1 MAGPRPNK
9 VSTSSLKS
17 RLLNLAQNS
26 VYRVKVQHP
35 FEVDNFL
42 QRTGRDFS
50 YGSTGRE
57 IELLCSATSLPGSAL
72 ATHDKTSDF
81 PGVTEKFAYRRIYDE
96 TLEMSFYVDKNYNII
111 EFFEGWTDFI
121 TGIGRNGVRSD
132 YKETPIGYRMSYPKS
147 YKTNIYLTKFEKDE
161 QNKQL
166 AYTFV
171 DAFPI
176 SINSMPVSYD
186 ASDLLRYS
194 VSFSYV
200 RYVRER
206 FRATTHQV
214 DFSEGAT
221 VVGIV
226 NLDNGMFRVDRMVDG
241 QVVSNIE
248 SSNPG
253 RGSVIF

>member
-1 MAGPRPNK
+1 
-9 VSTSSLKS
+9 
-17 RLLNLAQNS
+17 
-26 VYRVKVQHP
+26 
-35 FEVDNFL
+35 
-42 QRTGRDFS
+42 
-50 YGSTGRE
+50 
-57 IELLCSATSLPGSAL
+57 
-72 ATHDKTSDF
+72 
-81 PGVTEKFAYRRIYDE
+81 
-96 TLEMSFYVDKNYNII
+96 
-111 EFFEGWTDFI
+111 
-121 TGIGRNGVRSD
+121 
-132 YKETPIGYRMSYPKS
+132 
-147 YKTNIYLTKFEKDE
+147 
-161 QNKQL
+161 
-166 AYTFV
+166 
-171 DAFPI
+171 
-176 SINSMPVSYD
+176 MPVSYE